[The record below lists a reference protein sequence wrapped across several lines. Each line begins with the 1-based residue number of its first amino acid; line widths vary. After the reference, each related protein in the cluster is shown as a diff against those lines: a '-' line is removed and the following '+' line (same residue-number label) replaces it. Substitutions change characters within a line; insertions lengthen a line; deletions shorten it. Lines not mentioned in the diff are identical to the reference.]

1 MLFPTLQFAIFFGLT
16 LLLHRTLPLRARS
29 GILLGASLI
38 FYALWIPPYLLL
50 LLGDILVNYL
60 LLQGIV
66 RGRHKKLWLTAS
78 VVFTLSLLAGFKY
91 AIPVLE
97 GVSVWWGVQS
107 GMQPVW
113 PDVILP
119 LGISFYSFQII
130 GFAVDAYRGEAVA
143 QRVPLARYAL
153 FISFFPQLIA
163 GPILRGNEMLPQLE
177 RGSSISRLRD
187 RTGVRLL
194 IWGLVKKVVLS
205 DFLLAPF
212 VTSVFAS
219 EGQAGLESHWV
230 AIWAF
235 AFQIYFDFSGY
246 TDMARGLALLLGY
259 ELPDNFLE
267 PYLSRGPAEFWRRW
281 HITLSRWLRD
291 YLYIPLGGNRKGIS
305 LTYINLILTMLL
317 GGLWHGAG
325 WTFIAWGAMH
335 GIMLCVERAL
345 DLRKGVRESAGLSWS
360 DAPRIFIFFQL
371 TCFSWVF
378 FRAEDLGAAFDFYG
392 GLFGASGSTG
402 WPVLPALTVL
412 FCVALHPIERRLRP
426 SLLESVDPTQ
436 PAPKTSI
443 LEAVVVGAAL
453 AVVVA
458 ASGTGAE
465 FIYFQF

>member
-16 LLLHRTLPLRARS
+16 LLLHRSLPLRARS

-38 FYALWIPPYLLL
+38 FYALWIPPYIFL
-50 LLGDILVNYL
+50 LLGDIFVNYL
-60 LLQGIV
+60 FLQGIY
-66 RGRHKKLWLTAS
+66 RGRHKKVWLVAS
-78 VVFTLSLLAGFKY
+78 IVFTLGLLAGFKY
-91 AIPVLE
+91 LMPIFA
-97 GVSVWWGVQS
+97 GVTAWWGVEN
-107 GMQPVW
+107 GTQPIW
-113 PDVILP
+113 PEVILP

-130 GFAVDAYRGEAVA
+130 GFAVDAYRGETGAR
-143 QRVPLARYAL
+143 RVPLARYAL

-163 GPILRGNEMLPQLE
+163 GPILRGSEMLPQLE
-177 RGSSISRLRD
+177 RGASNSRLRD
-187 RTGVRLL
+187 RRGIRLL
-194 IWGLVKKVVLS
+194 VWGLVKKVALS

-212 VTSVFAS
+212 VDTIFAS
-219 EGQAGLESHWV
+219 PGQAGIESHWV

-291 YLYIPLGGNRKGIS
+291 YLYIPLGGNRKGVS
-305 LTYINLILTMLL
+305 LTYMNLALTMLL

-335 GIMLCVERAL
+335 GAMLCVERAL
-345 DLRKGVRESAGLSWS
+345 GQRKGVTVGEGLGWV
-360 DAPRIFIFFQL
+360 DAPRIFLFFQL

-378 FRAEDLGAAFDFYG
+378 FRADNLAAAFDFFG
-392 GLFGASGSTG
+392 GLFGAAGSTG
-402 WPVLPALTVL
+402 WPLLPTLSVL
-412 FCVALHPIERRLRP
+412 FCAALHPLERWART
-426 SLLESVDPTQ
+426 S
-436 PAPKTSI
+436 PALASEAGPVSPPVAM
-443 LEAVVVGAAL
+443 LEALVVGLAL

-458 ASGTGAE
+458 TSGTGVV

>member
-1 MLFPTLQFAIFFGLT
+1 MLFPTLQFALFFGLT
-16 LLLHRTLPLRARS
+16 LLLHRSLPLRARS

-38 FYALWIPPYLLL
+38 FYALWIPPYLFL

-60 LLQGIV
+60 FLQGIV

-78 VVFTLSLLAGFKY
+78 VVFTLGLLAGFKY

-97 GVSVWWGVQS
+97 GVTAWWGVQS
-107 GMQPVW
+107 GTQPIW
-113 PDVILP
+113 PEVILP

-130 GFAVDAYRGEAVA
+130 GFAVDAYRGEAGA
-143 QRVPLARYAL
+143 DRVPLARYAL
-153 FISFFPQLIA
+153 FISFFPQLVA

-177 RGSSISRLRD
+177 RGASTNRARD
-187 RTGVRLL
+187 RKGIRLL
-194 IWGLVKKVVLS
+194 VWGLVKKVVLS
-205 DFLLAPF
+205 DFLLSPF
-212 VTSVFAS
+212 VNSVFAS
-219 EGQAGLESHWV
+219 QGQAGIESHWV

-259 ELPDNFLE
+259 ELPDNFHE

-291 YLYIPLGGNRKGIS
+291 YLYIPLGGNRNGVS
-305 LTYINLILTMLL
+305 LTYLNLIITMLL

-325 WTFIAWGAMH
+325 WTFIAWGGMH
-335 GIMLCVERAL
+335 GAMLCAERAL
-345 DLRKGVRESAGLSWS
+345 GQRKGVQERDGLGWA

-378 FRAEDLGAAFDFYG
+378 FRAEDMGAAFDFYG

-402 WPVLPALTVL
+402 WPLLPTLSVL
-412 FCVALHPIERRLRP
+412 FCVALHPLERWLRT
-426 SLLESVDPTQ
+426 SSTGAAESGEVPRT
-436 PAPKTSI
+436 TSI
-443 LEAVVVGAAL
+443 LEAVVVGLAL

-458 ASGTGAE
+458 TSGTGAE

>member
-1 MLFPTLQFAIFFGLT
+1 MLFPTLQFALFFGLT
-16 LLLHRTLPLRARS
+16 LLLHRTVPIRARS

-50 LLGDILVNYL
+50 LLGDIGINYL
-60 LLQGIV
+60 LLQGIA
-66 RGRHKKLWLTAS
+66 RGRYKKAWLIAS
-78 VVFTLSLLAGFKY
+78 IVFTLSLLGGFKY

-97 GVSVWWGVQS
+97 GVTAWWGVQS
-107 GMQPVW
+107 GTQPIW
-113 PDVILP
+113 PEVILP

-130 GFAVDAYRGEAVA
+130 GFAVDTYRGETSGK
-143 QRVPLARYAL
+143 RLPLGRYAL
-153 FISFFPQLIA
+153 FIAFFPQLIA

-177 RGSSISRLRD
+177 RGASNSRQRD
-187 RTGVRLL
+187 IKGIRLL
-194 IWGLVKKVVLS
+194 AWGLIKKVTLS
-205 DFLLAPF
+205 DFLLSPF
-212 VTSVFAS
+212 VDSVFAS
-219 EGQAGLESHWV
+219 PGQVGVESHWV

-291 YLYIPLGGNRKGIS
+291 YLYIPLGGNRRGLS
-305 LTYINLILTMLL
+305 LTYMNLMLTMLL

-335 GIMLCVERAL
+335 GAMLCVERVL
-345 DLRKGVRESAGLSWS
+345 GQRKGVSVEDRLSWA
-360 DAPRIFIFFQL
+360 DAPRVFLFFQL

-378 FRAEDLGAAFDFYG
+378 FRAENLAEASAFYS

-402 WPVLPALTVL
+402 WPLLPTLTVL
-412 FCVALHPIERRLRP
+412 FCMALHPIERWIRTSSTGSAEPGERRP
-426 SLLESVDPTQ
+426 LAS
-436 PAPKTSI
+436 A
-443 LEAVVVGAAL
+443 LEAVVVGLAL
-453 AVVVA
+453 GVVVA
-458 ASGTGAE
+458 TSGTGAE